1 VRLEGNPFI
10 RLSERDRDRHMDRIA
25 EIVQLEGMASA
36 NREDRSAS
44 RWKAAKLIW
53 EELQEKSFTQLSQEI
68 KLAGGSGSI
77 GHLTYASRSW
87 EITVVKS
94 GLKFNSLK
102 SLPNFNTIYNSDD
115 IRRPEDRK
123 RRDVGD
129 GSDRKREPGK
139 DPRSEYTAHGLVVQA
154 DNAIDALLRSP
165 AYHQLI
171 SDEDIVI
178 LRKLPAEIR
187 SLIRKCGR

>member
-1 VRLEGNPFI
+1 
-10 RLSERDRDRHMDRIA
+10 MDRIA
-25 EIVQLEGMASA
+25 EIKRCLLVADGDEKIVSKH
-36 NREDRSAS
+36 

-53 EELQEKSFTQLSQEI
+53 EEVKDGKSRRELGEEI
-68 KLAGGSGSI
+68 GKSHTHVRFMYNCWDMVGRKLLVSAG
-77 GHLTYASRSW
+77 LD
-87 EITVVKS
+87 
-94 GLKFNSLK
+94 
-102 SLPNFNTIYNSDD
+102 SLPNFQAIYTSDEVRGTSD
-115 IRRPEDRK
+115 SDEHK
-123 RRDVGD
+123 E
-129 GSDRKREPGK
+129 GSGSRKREPGK